1 MAGCRKTGTYRY
13 FRFSAG
19 CGPTS
24 VAAGSSV
31 VAGCCSTM
39 SPADRKH
46 QLALISHSSLSFS
59 RLEGSACAF
68 LQPAVSHSLNIVT
81 PSSLNATLVHSL
93 TEKTRGS
100 TFADD
105 LLELAARQHAP
116 SYELLRET
124 RHYYIRRV
132 G

>member
-1 MAGCRKTGTYRY
+1 MR
-13 FRFSAG
+13 S
-19 CGPTS
+19 
-24 VAAGSSV
+24 
-31 VAGCCSTM
+31 CS
-39 SPADRKH
+39 
-46 QLALISHSSLSFS
+46 QWCLIREHSHTELV
-59 RLEGSACAF
+59 E
-68 LQPAVSHSLNIVT
+68 P
-81 PSSLNATLVHSL
+81 TLVHSL